1 MKLSTLN
8 TTRSGRVLLGT
19 FWIGLYFVL
28 TIGPLA
34 TIYLG
39 HAPPG
44 RGFWI
49 ELSVA
54 LGFIGLAMITMQ
66 FIITARIAGINGSYG
81 IDVIYRFHRQI
92 SNLSITL
99 ILIHPTL
106 LFVADPARYLPLLR
120 VWDAPLRAV
129 FAWLALLGLITI
141 AATSIWRVK
150 LGLSYEAWR
159 ITHGILAVAVLGF
172 ALGHVLGVGHYLEQF
187 WQRGMWLGMAVSV
200 VLISSYVRLVKPVL
214 MQRKPWCVINVTREH
229 GRSWTVELEP
239 EGHEGMR
246 FQPGQ
251 FAWVTFG
258 RSVWM
263 VREHPFSFS
272 SSAERSDRV
281 AFTIKENGDF
291 TNHIGKTKLGT
302 VAYLDGPHGVFTIDR
317 WAGVKGAVFVAGGVG
332 MTPIMSML
340 RTLADRGDT
349 RRFVLIYG
357 CATWDEVTFR
367 DELSQLK
374 KQLDLNVVIVLD
386 DPPENWDGEA
396 GRIDKAVFNRHL
408 PEDRAELE
416 YFICG
421 PSAMMESV
429 CDLLPTLGVPAER
442 IEQEEFNLA

>member
-1 MKLSTLN
+1 MPSTLN
-8 TTRSGRVLLGT
+8 TTRGGRVLLGT
-19 FWIGLYFVL
+19 FWIGLYFLL

-34 TIYLG
+34 IIYFG
-39 HAPPG
+39 HTPPG

-54 LGFIGLAMITMQ
+54 LGFIGMAMITVQ
-66 FIITARIAGINGSYG
+66 FVITARIARINGSYG

-92 SNLSITL
+92 SILSITL
-99 ILIHPTL
+99 ILIHPTI
-106 LFVADPARYLPLLR
+106 LFLADPAKYLPLLR
-120 VWDAPLRAV
+120 IWDAPLRAAL
-129 FAWLALLGLITI
+129 AWLGLLGLITI

-150 LGLSYEAWR
+150 LGLSYETWR
-159 ITHGILAVAVLGF
+159 ILHGFFAVAVLAF

-187 WQRGMWLGMAVSV
+187 WQRGMWLGMAVTV
-200 VLISSYVRLVKPVL
+200 VLVSGYVRLVKPLL
-214 MQRKPWCVINVTREH
+214 MLRKPWRVANVKREC

-239 EGHEGMR
+239 EGHKGMR

-251 FAWVTFG
+251 FAWVTIG

-263 VREHPFSFS
+263 IQEHPFSFS

-317 WAGVKGAVFVAGGVG
+317 WAGVKGAVFIAGGVG

-357 CATWDEVTFR
+357 CPTYDEVTFR
-367 DELSQLK
+367 DELPKLE

-386 DPPENWDGEA
+386 DPPEDWDGEA
-396 GRIDKAVFNRHL
+396 GRIDEAVLKRHL
-408 PEDRAELE
+408 PEDRAEFE

-429 CDLLPTLGVPAER
+429 FDILPTLGVPAER
-442 IEQEEFNLA
+442 IELEEFTLA